1 MGLLSRKINFIIVL
15 DLVMVFLSHD
25 KYMWSN
31 LWISVCGNVDTVLC
45 YLLSP
50 KIYGATVS

>member
-1 MGLLSRKINFIIVL
+1 MGLLYRKINFIIVL
-15 DLVMVFLSHD
+15 DVVMVVLSHA

-45 YLLSP
+45 YLL
-50 KIYGATVS
+50 IARWHFDE

>member
-1 MGLLSRKINFIIVL
+1 MGLLYRKINFIIVL
-15 DLVMVFLSHD
+15 DVVMVVLSHA

-45 YLLSP
+45 YLL
-50 KIYGATVS
+50 IANWHFDE